1 MAPFLGDPAALAN
14 AQASH
19 RAVGRALR
27 IFTIRRPFRMI
38 GPFLSGGIM
47 REFAAAGVIGAL
59 SLIAVI
65 SAPARAEVLIRVDKA
80 DQRMTVVV
88 DGFQRFSWPV
98 STGLGGGPPSGSY
111 RPERLER
118 EWYSRKYGWSPMP
131 HSIFFHGGYAIHGTI
146 YISRLGK
153 RASHGCVRLHPDN
166 AAILFGIVKREGVA
180 NTRIV
185 VESGASGR
193 REEGRSKRRLAA
205 LPPSVS
211 RETIPIRRP
220 RPSR

>member
-1 MAPFLGDPAALAN
+1 
-14 AQASH
+14 
-19 RAVGRALR
+19 
-27 IFTIRRPFRMI
+27 MI
-38 GPFLSGGIM
+38 GRILSGGNM
-47 REFAAAGVIGAL
+47 RPFAAAGIIGAL
-59 SLIAVI
+59 GLVVI
-65 SAPARAEVLIRVDKA
+65 IGAPARAEVLIRIDKA

-118 EWYSRKYGWSPMP
+118 DWYSRKYGWSPMP

-146 YISRLGK
+146 YVSRLGK

-193 REEGRSKRRLAA
+193 LEGPRGGRRVAA
-205 LPPSVS
+205 LRLSVS

-220 RPSR
+220 HSRR